1 MFAFIFGILLIL
13 AGGLAN
19 REDLLA
25 RQDSLKHMLHHLS
38 VYQSSIGLM
47 NMICGLITLM
57 HAIFTSTAHTYAPL
71 YWVAYAMSA
80 YLAFVLG
87 VTLSFEYLQRL
98 LMKVPSSIHRLF
110 AYIQLWTE
118 ERVSSFSWYAMT
130 LGVWKIFD
138 VLVGVK

>member
-1 MFAFIFGILLIL
+1 MFAFIVGILLIL

-19 REDLLA
+19 RDDLLA
-25 RQDSLKHMLHHLS
+25 RQESLKHILHHLS

-47 NMICGLITLM
+47 NIACGLITLI
-57 HAIFTSTAHTYAPL
+57 HAVFTSTSHTYAPL
-71 YWVAYAMSA
+71 YWGAYTMSA

-87 VTLSFEYLQRL
+87 VILSFEYLQNI
-98 LMKVPSSIHRLF
+98 LMQAPRSIHRLF

-138 VLVGVK
+138 VFVGVK